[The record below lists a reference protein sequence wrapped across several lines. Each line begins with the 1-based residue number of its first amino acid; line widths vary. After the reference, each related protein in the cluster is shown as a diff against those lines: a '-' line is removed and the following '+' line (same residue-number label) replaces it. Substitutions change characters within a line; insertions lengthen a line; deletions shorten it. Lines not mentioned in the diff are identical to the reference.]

1 MPHSHSGG
9 DGLTEGVGGTVP
21 VRDSQARRGVDSSLI
36 WAPANVS
43 ALNAPIGGLISMEA
57 AGP

>member
-1 MPHSHSGG
+1 
-9 DGLTEGVGGTVP
+9 VP
-21 VRDSQARRGVDSSLI
+21 GRDSQARCGVDSSLN

-43 ALNAPIGGLISMEA
+43 ALNAPVGGAGMEV